1 MYFNAPRACQLMDSA
16 GVDVL
21 IATSTVN
28 VTYFTD
34 YFCWMDPLFKDYM
47 TSPGAAD
54 QRAAIYGGF
63 ARDGKSC
70 LVVDPFMACNA
81 TDVWVDDLCTFA
93 ASGFDLPDDSPA
105 LPPGDRRLYAS
116 WQAAAGDESATAAL
130 ITWLRQQGLQD
141 ARIGIE
147 MTGLRPDAQQGL
159 RRALPGAELKDSSNL
174 IRIIRM
180 VKTAAEIDLLRTAA
194 QISEDA
200 GMAVLEMVKP
210 GVAIDDLIQRYREL
224 VAARGADFDHYAY
237 SVRGNGI
244 ATRVDYVFTTGSYH
258 FIDYGCIYHGY
269 FSDTGLTLAVG
280 QPGAELV
287 REYEALSDCQAR
299 AVAAVR
305 PGTRSSEVAN
315 QMHSALA
322 DAGITGE
329 FPHGH
334 GVGLEIRDYPI
345 IVPDNGLRIRDDC
358 IDLPSDLPLEQNM
371 VVNLEVGSPQPGR
384 GSTQFEQTILI
395 TDDGC
400 EPLIPHD
407 RTEIF
412 VSQG

>member
-1 MYFNAPRACQLMDSA
+1 MYFNTPRACQLMDSA

-147 MTGLRPDAQQGL
+147 MTGLRPDGL
-159 RRALPGAELKDSSNL
+159 C
-174 IRIIRM
+174 
-180 VKTAAEIDLLRTAA
+180 
-194 QISEDA
+194 
-200 GMAVLEMVKP
+200 
-210 GVAIDDLIQRYREL
+210 RE
-224 VAARGADFDHYAY
+224 
-237 SVRGNGI
+237 
-244 ATRVDYVFTTGSYH
+244 
-258 FIDYGCIYHGY
+258 
-269 FSDTGLTLAVG
+269 
-280 QPGAELV
+280 
-287 REYEALSDCQAR
+287 
-299 AVAAVR
+299 
-305 PGTRSSEVAN
+305 
-315 QMHSALA
+315 
-322 DAGITGE
+322 
-329 FPHGH
+329 
-334 GVGLEIRDYPI
+334 
-345 IVPDNGLRIRDDC
+345 
-358 IDLPSDLPLEQNM
+358 PS
-371 VVNLEVGSPQPGR
+371 
-384 GSTQFEQTILI
+384 
-395 TDDGC
+395 
-400 EPLIPHD
+400 
-407 RTEIF
+407 
-412 VSQG
+412 